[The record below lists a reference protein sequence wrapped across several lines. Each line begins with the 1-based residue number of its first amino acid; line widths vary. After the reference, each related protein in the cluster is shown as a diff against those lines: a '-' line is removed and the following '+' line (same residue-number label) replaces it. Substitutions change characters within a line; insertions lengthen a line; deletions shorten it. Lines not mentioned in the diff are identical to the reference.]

1 MMRIEKKSFSR
12 FVFDIHKKMFDH
24 LYLCLFA
31 MMKFEKE
38 RAARLAMNSLLCFY
52 Y

>member
-1 MMRIEKKSFSR
+1 MMRIEKKSFR
-12 FVFDIHKKMFDH
+12 VLYLIFTKKMFDH

-38 RAARLAMNSLLCFY
+38 RDARLAMNSLLCFY